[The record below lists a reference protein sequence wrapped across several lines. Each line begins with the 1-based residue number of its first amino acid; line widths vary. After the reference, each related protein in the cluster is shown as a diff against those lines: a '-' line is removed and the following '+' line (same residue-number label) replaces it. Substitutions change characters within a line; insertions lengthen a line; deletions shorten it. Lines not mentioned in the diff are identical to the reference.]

1 MGLIQR
7 RCGRATLL
15 ACCCASLV
23 SCEAWQQNLAFW
35 NSPQGQAMTLHA
47 MQQQQTLS
55 QQSFQ
60 FQQSQLMQQ
69 QRMHMDM
76 ARSMQPLRVE
86 HSGSVEIRM
95 RR

>member
-1 MGLIQR
+1 
-7 RCGRATLL
+7 
-15 ACCCASLV
+15 
-23 SCEAWQQNLAFW
+23 
-35 NSPQGQAMTLHA
+35 MTLHA